1 MRFWKGNMQKA
12 FLKYCNEIGL
22 GKDDKILVALSGGL
36 DSVALLYLMHMSGF
50 YVEVAHC
57 NFNLRGE
64 ESDADAQFV
73 KELCAALGL
82 PVHVKN
88 FDTAAHANDFGVSIQ
103 MAARDLRYAWF
114 EELRSKNGLA
124 YIATAHHR
132 DDQVETVLINFSRG
146 TGLKGMQGMK
156 PLQNKIIRPLLFTDR
171 SALELWMQKEKYAYR
186 EDSSNT
192 SIKYT
197 RNKLRH
203 QVIPILKMLNP
214 SLSTTV
220 QENVERFAGSET
232 NLSFLLEKERQ
243 NIVLQKGTEQHF
255 ILSALT
261 AYPSPSSVLYNF
273 ISDFGFHDWK
283 AIENM
288 LNSESGKIIYSQTH
302 ALLKDREVLVLRE
315 KKTVEQSR
323 YLIEKTTPGIS
334 SPLQMQFS
342 CVPAKD
348 FKINTSSLVAALD
361 YDKLT
366 FPLELRKWK
375 EGDAFQPLGLKGKK
389 KLSDFF
395 IDQKKNIFEKENTW
409 LLCSDNQIVWV
420 VGSRIDERFK
430 LVEKTQKVY
439 LAELNDVFGK

>member
-50 YVEVAHC
+50 YVEAAHC

-73 KELCAALGL
+73 KELCAGLGL
-82 PVHVKN
+82 TVHMKN
-88 FDTAAHANDFGVSIQ
+88 FDTEAHANDFGVSIQ

-132 DDQVETVLINFSRG
+132 DDQVETVLINLSRG

-171 SALELWMQKEKYAYR
+171 SALELWMQKEKHAYR
-186 EDSSNT
+186 EDSSNA

-203 QVIPILKMLNP
+203 QVIPILKTLNP

-261 AYPSPSSVLYNF
+261 AYPSPSSVLYYF

-323 YLIEKTTPGIS
+323 YLIEKTKPGIS

-395 IDQKKNIFEKENTW
+395 IDQKKNLFEKENTW
-409 LLCSDNQIVWV
+409 LLCSNDQIVWV

>member
-50 YVEVAHC
+50 YVEAAHC

-73 KELCAALGL
+73 KELCAALEL

-88 FDTAAHANDFGVSIQ
+88 FDTEAHANDFGVSIQ

-132 DDQVETVLINFSRG
+132 DDQVETILINLSRG

-171 SALELWMQKEKYAYR
+171 SALELWMQKEKHAYR
-186 EDSSNT
+186 EDSSNAST
-192 SIKYT
+192 KYT

-203 QVIPILKMLNP
+203 QVIPILKTLNP

-220 QENVERFAGSET
+220 QENVERFVGSET

-243 NIVLQKGTEQHF
+243 NIILQKGTEQHF

-261 AYPSPSSVLYNF
+261 AYPSPSSVLYYF

-315 KKTVEQSR
+315 KKTVEHSR
-323 YLIEKTTPGIS
+323 YLIEKTKPSIS

-366 FPLELRKWK
+366 FPLALRKWK

-395 IDQKKNIFEKENTW
+395 IDQKKNLFEKENIW
-409 LLCSDNQIVWV
+409 LLCSNDQIVWV

>member
-1 MRFWKGNMQKA
+1 M
-12 FLKYCNEIGL
+12 
-22 GKDDKILVALSGGL
+22 
-36 DSVALLYLMHMSGF
+36 
-50 YVEVAHC
+50 
-57 NFNLRGE
+57 
-64 ESDADAQFV
+64 
-73 KELCAALGL
+73 
-82 PVHVKN
+82 
-88 FDTAAHANDFGVSIQ
+88 
-103 MAARDLRYAWF
+103 
-114 EELRSKNGLA
+114 A

-132 DDQVETVLINFSRG
+132 DDQVETVLINLSRG

-171 SALELWMQKEKYAYR
+171 SALELWMQKEKHAYR
-186 EDSSNT
+186 EDSSNA

-203 QVIPILKMLNP
+203 QVIPILKTLNP

-232 NLSFLLEKERQ
+232 NLSFLLEKERH

-261 AYPSPSSVLYNF
+261 AYPSPSSVLYYF

-288 LNSESGKIIYSQTH
+288 LNSESGKIIYSHTH

-323 YLIEKTTPGIS
+323 YLIEKTKPGIS

-395 IDQKKNIFEKENTW
+395 IDQKKNLFEKENTW
-409 LLCSDNQIVWV
+409 LLCSNDQIVWV

>member
-1 MRFWKGNMQKA
+1 MQKA
-12 FLKYCNEIGL
+12 FLKYCNKIGL
-22 GKDDKILVALSGGL
+22 SKGDKILVALSGGL
-36 DSVALLYLMHMSGF
+36 DSVALLYLMHMSSF
-50 YVEVAHC
+50 YVEAAHC

-64 ESDADAQFV
+64 ESDSDAQFI
-73 KELCAALGL
+73 KELCKALGL
-82 PVHVKN
+82 TVHVKN
-88 FDTAAHANDFGVSIQ
+88 FDAGAHANDFGVSIQ

-114 EELRSKNGLA
+114 EELRSKNGFA

-132 DDQVETVLINFSRG
+132 DDQVETILINLSRG
-146 TGLKGMQGMK
+146 TGIKGMQGMK
-156 PLQNKIIRPLLFTDR
+156 PLQNKIIRPLLFTDK
-171 SALELWMQKEKYAYR
+171 SALELWMQKENHTYR
-186 EDSSNT
+186 EDSSNA

-197 RNKLRH
+197 RNKLRQ
-203 QVIPILKMLNP
+203 QVIPILRTLNP
-214 SLSTTV
+214 SLSKTV
-220 QENVERFAGSET
+220 QENIERFAGTET

-243 NIVLQKGTEQHF
+243 NIVLQKGIEQHF

-261 AYPSPSSVLYNF
+261 AYPSPSSVLYYF
-273 ISDFGFHDWK
+273 ISDFGFQDWK

-302 ALLKDREVLVLRE
+302 ELLKDREVFILRE

-323 YLIEKTTPGIS
+323 YLIEKTKTGII
-334 SPLQMQFS
+334 SPLKMQFS
-342 CVPAKD
+342 CVPTKD
-348 FKINTSSLVAALD
+348 FKINTSTLVAALD
-361 YDKLT
+361 YEKLT

-409 LLCSDNQIVWV
+409 LLCSNDQIVWV
-420 VGSRIDERFK
+420 VGNRIDERFK

-439 LAELNDVFGK
+439 LAELNDIFGK

>member
-22 GKDDKILVALSGGL
+22 SKDDKILVALSGGL

-50 YVEVAHC
+50 YVEAAHC

-73 KELCAALGL
+73 KELCAGLGL

-88 FDTAAHANDFGVSIQ
+88 FDTEAHSNDFGVSIQ

-171 SALELWMQKEKYAYR
+171 SALELWMQKEKHAYR
-186 EDSSNT
+186 EDSSNA

-203 QVIPILKMLNP
+203 QVIPILKTLNP

-232 NLSFLLEKERQ
+232 NLSFLLEKERK

-261 AYPSPSSVLYNF
+261 AYPSSSSVLYYF

-315 KKTVEQSR
+315 KKTVEQSK
-323 YLIEKTTPGIS
+323 YLIKKTKLGIS

-375 EGDAFQPLGLKGKK
+375 EGDIFQPLGLKGKK

-409 LLCSDNQIVWV
+409 LLCSDDQIVWV